1 MTEQHRSFKLSYLF
15 LIKNDTIDLFMIR
28 KLPRTIGFSVVLVF
42 LFVFPLF
49 LLRLTFWKL
58 FDNPANS
65 VSFGTLIR
73 SLYIGF
79 KFDLRLSLLIILP
92 FILTG
97 WILPFNPFRLRI
109 ARIFWVLYFSALAFI
124 IVLFYIVDFGHF
136 AYLNVRLDSTAIS
149 LLEDAAIS
157 FQMVWETY
165 PVIWM
170 SLGLLTVSALFCY
183 GVNRLFQLFTRIS
196 SPQMKRW
203 QSALAVSLYILL
215 VMFGIYGKLSYYP
228 LRWSDA
234 FYSPNAFAS
243 SIALNPVLYFYDTIN
258 AGGIKYDKNIVSEH
272 YVEMADY
279 LGVTSKDR
287 EKLNFT
293 RYIKPSGVIKGRP
306 NVVMVFLESFSYYKT
321 GLNGNPLKPTTN
333 FDALA
338 KEGILFT
345 KFYTPHWGT
354 ARSIFTAVT
363 GIPDVETN
371 NTSSRNPAIVCQN
384 TIINAFEGYEK
395 FFFIGGSASWGNIRG
410 LLAHNVPGL
419 KVYEEGSYG
428 SPRVD
433 VWGISDLALFEE
445 ANKVVGQVQDK
456 PFFAIIQT
464 AGNHRPYT
472 IPEDNRGFRQESPDS
487 EKLKRNGYESV
498 EEYNAF
504 RFLDHSVGKFVDM
517 ARKEKYFDNTIFVF
531 FGDHGIRGDGGDST
545 PKYET
550 QLGLTGFHVPFL
562 IYAPKLIRGGQTYD
576 SIASEM
582 DVLPTIASLTSHEYM
597 NKAMGRDLLD
607 PVIESRHYG
616 FTIVH
621 RSTSEIGI
629 FNDKFYLIM
638 SENGSN
644 KHLHRL
650 DSDAPEEDVSGKY
663 PEDVKNMERML
674 RGFHE
679 TSKYMLY
686 YNSCS

>member
-1 MTEQHRSFKLSYLF
+1 MFKLSHLF
-15 LIKNDTIDLFMIR
+15 CLINDTIDLFMIR
-28 KLPRTIGFSVVLVF
+28 KLPRTISFSVVSAL
-42 LFVFPLF
+42 LFVVPLF
-49 LLRLTFWKL
+49 LLRVTFWKL
-58 FDNPANS
+58 FDNPADS
-65 VSFGTLIR
+65 ISFGTLIR

-92 FILTG
+92 FILIG
-97 WILPFNPFRLRI
+97 WLRPVNPFKFRF
-109 ARIFWVLYFSALAFI
+109 ARILWVIYFTIIAFI
-124 IVLFYIVDFGHF
+124 VFLFYIVDFGHF
-136 AYLNVRLDSTAIS
+136 AYLHVRLDSTAIS

-170 SLGLLTVSALFCY
+170 SLGLLSVSALYCY
-183 GVNRLFQLFTRIS
+183 GVNRLILLFARVS
-196 SPQMKRW
+196 SSQMKRW
-203 QSALAVSLYILL
+203 QTAIVVSLYIFLII
-215 VMFGIYGKLSYYP
+215 FGIYGKLSYYP

-234 FYSPNAFAS
+234 FYGTNAFAS
-243 SIALNPVLYFYDTIN
+243 SVALNPVLYFYDTIN
-258 AGGIKYDKNIVSEH
+258 AGGIRYDKNIIREH
-272 YVEMADY
+272 YFEIADY
-279 LGVTSKDR
+279 LGVSSKDR

-293 RYIKPSGVIKGRP
+293 RYIKPDGGIKGRP

-321 GLNGNPLKPTTN
+321 GLYGNPLNPTTN
-333 FDALA
+333 FDAIA
-338 KEGILFT
+338 KEGLLFT

-371 NTSSRNPAIVCQN
+371 NTSSRNPSIVCQH

-410 LLAHNVPGL
+410 LLSHNVPGIRI
-419 KVYEEGSYG
+419 YEEGSYQ

-445 ANKVVGQVQDK
+445 ANNVLGQVQDK
-456 PFFAIIQT
+456 PYFAIIQT

-472 IPEDNRGFRQESPDS
+472 IPEDSRGFKPESPDL
-487 EKLKRNGYESV
+487 EILKRNGYESV
-498 EEYNAF
+498 EEFNAF
-504 RFLDHSVGKFVDM
+504 RFLDHSVGVFMDM

-531 FGDHGIRGDGGDST
+531 FGDHGIRGDGGDHT

-597 NKAMGRDLLD
+597 NKTMGRNLLD
-607 PVIESRHYG
+607 PGIESRHYG

-621 RSTSEIGI
+621 RSIPEIGL
-629 FNDKFYLIM
+629 FNEKFYLLM

-650 DSDAPEEDVSGKY
+650 DSESPQDDVLEKY
-663 PEDVKNMERML
+663 PEDVKNMERIL